1 MPDAGRHPSGF
12 RPPWWPEGEPFPPDD
27 RRAMRSMFVRRAL
40 GALAFLFVFLL
51 VVGWLGAVLWH
62 GPGFEGRPHGGPRP
76 FVPGL
81 LLFALAIVGF
91 LVFGRAVRRTTRPIG
106 DVMDAAERVANGDY
120 AARAPVYGP
129 REVRDLAESFNEMA
143 ARIEAG
149 ERQRRNLVADVSH
162 ELRTPLSV
170 IQGRVEGIVDG
181 VYAADAGHLELVL
194 DQTRVLARLLDDL
207 LVLSRAEAGALA
219 LEREA
224 VSPHELVDAVVDAYR
239 DEAAE
244 RAVRLEAS
252 VADGLPEI
260 DVDRVRV
267 GEVLSNLVTNALRYT
282 PREGSIA
289 VSASAGE
296 RGVVFEVS
304 DAGPGIAAD
313 ELAHVFDR
321 FTKSAES
328 RGSGLGL
335 AIARS
340 LVEAH
345 GGSITVRSDGSGTT
359 FRFVLPT
366 GRRQG
371 TSTSEP
377 STPPERRRS

>member
-1 MPDAGRHPSGF
+1 MPERHGGPSGF
-12 RPPWWPEGEPFPPDD
+12 RPPWWPEGEPFPPRD
-27 RRAMRSMFVRRAL
+27 RRAMRSMFVRRVL
-40 GALAFLFVFLL
+40 SALAVLFVFLL
-51 VVGWLGAVLWH
+51 VVGWLGAVFWH
-62 GPGFEGRPHGGPRP
+62 GRGFEGGPPHAARP
-76 FVPGL
+76 FFPGF
-81 LLFALAIVGF
+81 LLFVLALAGF
-91 LVFGRAVRRTTRPIG
+91 LAFGRAVRRTTRPIG
-106 DVMDAAERVANGDY
+106 DVMDAAERVASGDY
-120 AARAPVYGP
+120 SARAPVYGP
-129 REVRDLAESFNEMA
+129 REVRELAESFNEMA

-170 IQGRVEGIVDG
+170 IQGRIEGVVDG
-181 VYAADAGHLELVL
+181 VYPADAEHLDVVL

-224 VSPHELVDAVVDAYR
+224 VAPRELVDAVVEAYR

-244 RAVRLEAS
+244 RAVRLDTS
-252 VADGLPEI
+252 VADALPEV
-260 DVDRVRV
+260 DVDRVRI

-282 PREGSIA
+282 PRGGSIT
-289 VSASAGE
+289 VSASADE
-296 RGVVFEVS
+296 RGVALEVS
-304 DAGPGIAAD
+304 DTGPGIPPD
-313 ELAHVFDR
+313 ELPHVFDR

-345 GGSITVRSDGSGTT
+345 GGSISASSDGSGTT
-359 FRFVLPT
+359 FRFVVPAAA
-366 GRRQG
+366 G
-371 TSTSEP
+371 
-377 STPPERRRS
+377 